1 MVKTLKITL
10 AITLLY
16 MVFLVVLFPARFATA
31 TLKEMNAIPPV
42 IKLGS
47 VSGSIWNGK
56 LSAASYQGIA
66 VDSINWQLSPF
77 SILTGTVLVDFK
89 AGKRRSDIRASGQL
103 AFNSEGLAANNLSIK
118 APLTAILQHYPLP
131 YGLTSTGHLDLSIVQ
146 FQQDKP
152 WCESLDGVVKANDL
166 LIKSAFGQLAV
177 DNVSAKLACPNGVL
191 TASMQPSTNSLGISG
206 NVQLTKTRQ
215 YILDA
220 KVQPPSN
227 ATQDY
232 INVLK
237 FSGSPNSQNQ
247 YVFKYRGKL

>member
-1 MVKTLKITL
+1 MVKTLKIIFAVAL
-10 AITLLY
+10 IY
-16 MVFLVVLFPARFATA
+16 VVFMAVLFPARFATA
-31 TLKEMNAIPPV
+31 TLKEMNAIPSA
-42 IKLGS
+42 IKLGT

-66 VDSINWQLSPF
+66 LDSISWQLSPL
-77 SILTGTVLVDFK
+77 SMLTGTVLVDFK
-89 AGKRRSDIRASGQL
+89 AGSRRSDIKANGQV
-103 AFNSEGLAANNLSIK
+103 AFNSEGLAANNVSIK

-131 YGLTSTGHLDLSIVQ
+131 YGLTSTGHLDLSIAQ

-191 TASMQPSTNSLGISG
+191 TASMQPSTNSLGIDG

-220 KVQPPSN
+220 NVKPPSN

-237 FSGSPNSQNQ
+237 FSGSPNSQGQ
-247 YVFKYRGKL
+247 YVFKYSGKL